1 MAEELTTLDINQLR
15 NDCMDIMDLAEG
27 LKEIIIE
34 LAEESGFNDKKT
46 AVITVILNEII
57 ALAEEHV

>member
-1 MAEELTTLDINQLR
+1 MAEELTTLDINQLH

-46 AVITVILNEII
+46 AVITVILNKIV

>member
-1 MAEELTTLDINQLR
+1 MAEELTTLDINQLH

-46 AVITVILNEII
+46 AVITVILNKII

>member
-46 AVITVILNEII
+46 AVITVILNKII

>member
-1 MAEELTTLDINQLR
+1 MAEELTTLDINQLH

-34 LAEESGFNDKKT
+34 LAYQSGFNDKKT
-46 AVITVILNEII
+46 AVITVILNKII